1 MAILSERKRQKYKNM
16 KRMILAGGSG
26 FLGQALARHFRRPG
40 WELVC
45 LSRQPAGGASLP
57 GFREL
62 FWDGLTLGGWVSE
75 LNGATALINLA
86 GRSVDCRYHARN
98 RREIMD
104 SRVNPTRLLGQAIRQ
119 CSAPPPVWLNASTAT
134 IYRHSLDRPMDESG
148 DIGATP
154 AARDEFSVSVAQAWE
169 QAFFELPNPFTRR
182 VALRTAMVLG
192 SARNSVLP
200 VLLRLARWGLG
211 GTMGSGKQYVSWI
224 HERDFCRAIEWIISH
239 EKLVGPVNLAA
250 PQPLP
255 NREMMRELR
264 AAVGAPFGLPATD
277 WMLEIGAFFL
287 RTETELIL
295 KSRRVVPGR
304 LLADGFAF
312 DFSTFAEAVAD
323 LNRGRIS

>member
-1 MAILSERKRQKYKNM
+1 M

-26 FLGQALARHFRRPG
+26 FLGKALSRHFQRPD

-45 LSRQPAGGASLP
+45 LMRQKVGAAPVS
-57 GFREL
+57 GVREVL
-62 FWDGLTLGGWVSE
+62 WDGVTLGDWVAQ
-75 LNGATALINLA
+75 LNGADVLINLA
-86 GRSVDCRYHARN
+86 GRSVDCRYHAHN
-98 RREIMD
+98 RREIMN

-119 CSAPPPVWLNASTAT
+119 CAAPPSVWLNASTAT

-148 DIGATP
+148 EIGATP

-169 QAFFELPNPFTRR
+169 QALFDTPTPLTRR

-192 SARNSVLP
+192 SGRNSVLP

-224 HERDFCRAIEWIISH
+224 HERDFCRAIEWIIDHH
-239 EKLVGPVNLAA
+239 ELAGPINLAA

-255 NREMMRELR
+255 NREMMRALR
-264 AAVGAPFGLPATD
+264 KAVGAPFGLPATD

-304 LLADGFAF
+304 LLAGSFAF
-312 DFSTFAEAVAD
+312 EFSNFPEAVAD
-323 LNRGRIS
+323 LLPS